1 MGDGRAAR
9 LVEPHPRA
17 VLDLTPAVLITIK
30 CGNTFQL
37 GVFLDS
43 ASSST
48 RTPHGAYVDMD
59 MGHEA
64 YVQRAE
70 RKRKVPQR
78 GETERL
84 MARTTMRLLLMV
96 WPWFT
101 SASAALPYLQ
111 GIAPPKA
118 GVKGGHRG
126 AFDLRH
132 RTHYRC
138 LSCAIALTTAR
149 NARGA
154 RAVDAYQV
162 VRCSHQ
168 RQPATH
174 IRVNRERLKAS
185 QAPPSV
191 IVLAD
196 PRTACRRRRHRWR
209 RGRSRQSP
217 GSSFPPRRAPRWPPA
232 SRRPRSRPP
241 LRHEGPAKANEVRVG
256 RRPEGPSM
264 PAPPHSRRIHTDQDW
279 E

>member
-1 MGDGRAAR
+1 MDDVVGDGRAAR

-138 LSCAIALTTAR
+138 LSFAIALTTAR

-154 RAVDAYQV
+154 RAVDA
-162 VRCSHQ
+162 S
-168 RQPATH
+168 
-174 IRVNRERLKAS
+174 
-185 QAPPSV
+185 
-191 IVLAD
+191 
-196 PRTACRRRRHRWR
+196 
-209 RGRSRQSP
+209 
-217 GSSFPPRRAPRWPPA
+217 
-232 SRRPRSRPP
+232 
-241 LRHEGPAKANEVRVG
+241 
-256 RRPEGPSM
+256 
-264 PAPPHSRRIHTDQDW
+264 
-279 E
+279 